1 MSLKHADPVPAKL
14 PAAQEDG
21 QKGAEGK
28 GTVQPDRM

>member
-1 MSLKHADPVPAKL
+1 MSFKHTDPVQAKL

-28 GTVQPDRM
+28 GTVQPDRI